1 MTLLNHLGR
10 LFGGDAAEQDAP
22 HTPAPA
28 GHGDVPR
35 ENVMMSDS
43 QRAQL
48 LLTSELIRHHLEQG
62 GESACWLARSVVS
75 SYCPP
80 ALIPVLV
87 GHSAQPNKEAHALFE
102 RLMMIRSAR
111 LTPRQPDWDASD
123 ALIAALV
130 EDCAQYLNTWLENI
144 NENR

>member
-1 MTLLNHLGR
+1 MTLFNRLGQ
-10 LFGGDAAEQDAP
+10 LFGGHAAEQDALP
-22 HTPAPA
+22 TPAPA
-28 GHGDVPR
+28 GHSDMPR

-48 LLTSELIRHHLEQG
+48 QLACEQIRHHLAQG
-62 GESACWLARSVVS
+62 GEPACWLARSVVT
-75 SYCPP
+75 SYQPP

-87 GHSAQPNKEAHALFE
+87 GHSAQADKEAYALFE

-130 EDCAQYLNTWLENI
+130 ADCAQYLNTWLENI